1 MVRSATRRLLATGA
15 VAAALLTA
23 GCAAHAQHVE
33 VPASVAAE
41 PSPTP
46 SVGPMTVVDPA
57 EHGTCDP
64 EVDMGLI
71 SAEFIAGL
79 QAIREYGPRVHPDVY
94 TGVGGGIPGDPD
106 VLRIYITDR
115 SPAVE
120 QAFLTAS
127 GLPAEKVAFSTSLRS
142 ERDALALQ
150 QRILDDF
157 DSGAVPRNAVS
168 EVTTFGPDADGL
180 VFFGMTGTS
189 PNEAQ
194 IDLLWERYG
203 PHVRFETGHST
214 SFAGPA

>member
-1 MVRSATRRLLATGA
+1 MVMSPRTRLLVAAGV
-15 VAAALLTA
+15 VAAALLT
-23 GCAAHAQHVE
+23 GCASHTPQTEA
-33 VPASVAAE
+33 PATVAAE

-46 SVGPMTVVDPA
+46 SVGPMSVLDPA
-57 EHGTCDP
+57 EHGTGNP

-71 SAEFIAGL
+71 SAEFVAGL

-94 TGVGGGIPGDPD
+94 TGIGGGIPGDPD

-115 SPAVE
+115 SPEME
-120 QAFLTAS
+120 QAFLAAS
-127 GLPAEKVAFSTSLRS
+127 GLPAEKVAFYTSLRS
-142 ERDALALQ
+142 EKDALALQ
-150 QRILDDF
+150 QRIMDDF
-157 DSGAVPRNAVS
+157 DSGAVPRSAVS

-180 VFFGMTGTS
+180 VFFGMTGTT

-214 SFAGPA
+214 AIASPA